1 MNTDLF
7 PGTALEAL
15 SAQLEGGGLRVAS
28 VPVEGDPLELVRSGA
43 ALFATCAYFGLPGGE
58 ELGGLGAAWRY
69 QTSGPARFEHLADQ
83 VEALSRGSDRLPVLF
98 GSSFSADGPRTAEWD
113 GFPSATA
120 LVPSVTLVRDE
131 AGARLLVAV
140 PPGRP
145 AGQVLEVVGRLQQVP
160 PPQRPAAANLRL
172 EARPPID
179 AWLEKVDEAV
189 AAVESGSLRKV
200 VLARSVVVGSPRP
213 PAAFDLVA
221 RLRDAHPGCYA
232 FGWQE
237 GASTFIGASPELLAA
252 RRGLEVRSHPLA
264 GSAPRGEGEEEDARL
279 GAGLLG
285 SGKDRLEHA
294 LVVED
299 VAARLR
305 PFVEELR
312 VSPQPV
318 VRKMANVQHLSSEVS
333 GRLAAPRS
341 LLRLVGDLH
350 PTPAVGGTPRDESL
364 AFIEKVEGLDR
375 GWYSGGLGSM
385 DADGNGQAVVALRC
399 ALLRRAESRLYAGAG
414 IVSGSDPEA
423 ELAETR
429 LKLRPLL
436 DLLAAT

>member
-1 MNTDLF
+1 M
-7 PGTALEAL
+7 
-15 SAQLEGGGLRVAS
+15 
-28 VPVEGDPLELVRSGA
+28 ELVRSGA
-43 ALFATCAYFGLPGGE
+43 ALFATSTYFGLPGGE
-58 ELGGLGAAWRY
+58 EVGGLGAAWRY
-69 QTSGPARFEHLADQ
+69 QTNGADRFEHLADQ
-83 VEALSRGSDRLPVLF
+83 VEGLSRGSDRLWVLF

-113 GFPSATA
+113 WFSSATA

-145 AGQVLEVVGRLQQVP
+145 AGQVLEVVGRLQRVP
-160 PPQRPAAANLRL
+160 PPKRPGGADLRL
-172 EARPPID
+172 EARPPVD
-179 AWLEKVDEAV
+179 VWLEKVDEAV
-189 AAVESGSLRKV
+189 AAVESGALHKV
-200 VLARSVVVGSPRP
+200 VLARSVLVASPRP
-213 PAAFDLVA
+213 PVPFDLVA
-221 RLRDAHPGCYA
+221 RLRDAHPGCYS

-252 RRGLEVRSHPLA
+252 RRGPDIRSHPLA
-264 GSAPRGEGEEEDARL
+264 GSAPRGEGEREDIRL
-279 GAGLLG
+279 GVGLLG
-285 SGKDRLEHA
+285 SSKDRREHA

-305 PFVEELR
+305 PFTTELR
-312 VSPQPV
+312 VPPQPV
-318 VRKMANVQHLSSEVS
+318 LQRLANVQHLSSEVS

-350 PTPAVGGTPRDESL
+350 PTPAVGGTPREESL

-375 GWYSGGLGSM
+375 GWYSGALGSM

-399 ALLRRAESRLYAGAG
+399 ALIRGAESRLYAGAG
-414 IVSGSDPEA
+414 IVAGSDPEA

-436 DLLAAT
+436 DLLATT